1 MGSNVITR
9 ERLATISKLAL
20 PLTVVLGSNLVMGV
34 IDLAMVGRL
43 GNATIAAVALV
54 GFLNMMV
61 LACLGG
67 LAPAV
72 QGQVARARGEGSAK
86 AGADA
91 LVGGLMLAVLFGVT
105 LAAASYCLYP
115 LFLSWASPS
124 REVVRVGIAFGR
136 VLSLATFGCGINIV
150 VRGFW
155 SGIERPKVYMLIGL
169 GMDIANILINYA
181 LIFGHLHAPA
191 LGATGA
197 AMGTVCAV
205 YLGVAANGLLLVL
218 RFRGTGQSVAVPRR
232 QMMLTLAELGLPAAL
247 QEVLFS
253 AGYLVFFTLLAKVG
267 TEELAAAN
275 VLIRLTIFLVILS
288 MALGMTSATLVS
300 RSLGAGDIAGA
311 AAWGWDI
318 AKVGVAAISLMGLPM
333 LLFPRLFLSI
343 FLTDPHTLQMAIVPL
358 QLTAGTTGIV
368 SLIYI
373 FAFTLFSVGDGN
385 RVMLVSF
392 GTQWL
397 IFLPA
402 VWLIGPHLHYG
413 LLPIWIAHMGY
424 GLLATFLI
432 TAIWMSG
439 RWKSLGIEGAY
450 RR

>member
-1 MGSNVITR
+1 MITR
-9 ERLATISKLAL
+9 QRVATIFKLAL

-43 GNATIAAVALV
+43 GNATIAAVALA

-67 LAPAV
+67 LSPAV
-72 QGQVARARGEGSAK
+72 QGLVARARGEGASE

-91 LVGGLMLAVLFGVT
+91 LCGGLMLALLLGST
-105 LAAASYCLYP
+105 LAAGSYVLYP
-115 LFLSWASPS
+115 LFLSWASPNK
-124 REVVRVGIAFGR
+124 EVVRIGISFGR
-136 VLSLATFGCGINIV
+136 VLSLATLGCGVNTV
-150 VRGFW
+150 ARGFW
-155 SGIERPKVYMLIGL
+155 AAIERPKVYMLIGL
-169 GMDIANILINYA
+169 GMDAANILINYV

-197 AMGTVCAV
+197 AIGTVCAV
-205 YLGVAANGLLLVL
+205 YFGVVVNIILLGLM
-218 RFRGTGQSVAVPRR
+218 FRKTGQVVAVPYRKV
-232 QMMLTLAELGLPAAL
+232 MVHLAELGLPAAL
-247 QEVLFS
+247 QEVLFY

-300 RSLGAGDIAGA
+300 GSLGAGDIAGA
-311 AAWGWDI
+311 TAWGWDI
-318 AKVGVAAISLMGLPM
+318 AKVGVAAISLMGVPM
-333 LLFPRLFLSI
+333 LLFPRLFLSV
-343 FLTDPHTLQMAIVPL
+343 FLTDPHTLQTATLPL
-358 QLTAGTTGIV
+358 QLTASTTGIV

-397 IFLPA
+397 VFLPA

-424 GLLATFLI
+424 GLLATLLT

-439 RWKSLGIEGAY
+439 RWKSLGIESAY